1 VDAGDWIAGVIH
13 GKRLIKS
20 GEPLGVFASTLTR
33 IAVPMR
39 TLVQGSRSFAGGT
52 GRHVR
57 FCALPCYYIHMVCCK
72 NPLTAPC
79 ESVGSLLMNKG
90 VP

>member
-39 TLVQGSRSFAGGT
+39 TLVQGSRSFVGGT

-57 FCALPCYYIHMVCCK
+57 FCTCHDTIYIWYAART
-72 NPLTAPC
+72 L
-79 ESVGSLLMNKG
+79 
-90 VP
+90 